1 MKHPWLILVA
11 LLLGVL
17 KTAVLAQPAPTP
29 DAPVETPPLRL
40 VHLETA
46 DFPALTLLLA
56 TADPRQPLP
65 EELTALA
72 QQLTLQEA
80 GTPVTN
86 FSLTPQRVGIDLL
99 ILIDANN
106 TIYSA
111 DGEGQPARLKKV
123 QDALIRFAT
132 ENMDPTGLDRVSV
145 IVPDGE
151 NGRFLLQDTRTP
163 GALVNGILT
172 YAPAATGATPLQ
184 AMFTQALDHA
194 EALREQN
201 LAEENGRF
209 QALLLFS
216 DAGQLDQQLAFAE
229 LSARANALNL
239 PIYAAILGA
248 RADANEIA
256 NVTQL
261 TAPTSGLYLHMPQ
274 PQAADPLFALWQAH
288 GVQARLHY
296 QTPQLVN
303 GRLQT
308 PSGRIPLTLTL
319 AEQQLETSYELSYAP
334 PQLTL
339 LLLPGALVRQ
349 GNAPDTPATELAPQ
363 TQEVPVRVAWPDG
376 QPRAL
381 RAISLLMNGQPQIT
395 QPNPTIDGEGLTLL
409 WSLRDLPE
417 GEVTL
422 VAEAEDTF
430 GLIGR
435 SEPVTLLLLFQRPQL
450 PTPTPVPTPTAVPL
464 PVLVE
469 TAVSQRPWLLFA
481 AGAGAALLLL
491 LRLLLRRR
499 KTPPAP
505 ILPAPPPA
513 PPPAPDTRI
522 ACLELDESAPLPAD
536 TERLITLQS
545 ENVTLGRSLDEAQIV
560 LAHPSISRLHA
571 RIRRR
576 APGEYW
582 VYDEGS
588 ASGTYLNYQ
597 RLGLTP
603 RPLEDGCLLQFGQ
616 IRATF
621 RLLPQTAQKTQETDE
636 EERGTVAD

>member
-1 MKHPWLILVA
+1 MKHLWLILVA
-11 LLLGVL
+11 LWLASGQE
-17 KTAVLAQPAPTP
+17 TAVLAQPAPMP
-29 DAPVETPPLRL
+29 EAPVDAPPLRL
-40 VHLETA
+40 VRLETA

-56 TADPRQPLP
+56 AADPRQPLP
-65 EELTALA
+65 DNLDVLA

-80 GTPVTN
+80 GTPVAN
-86 FSLTPQRVGIDLL
+86 FSLTPQRAGIDLI

-106 TIYSA
+106 TIYSV
-111 DGEGQPARLKKV
+111 DGEGQPTRLKKV

-151 NGRFLLQDTRTP
+151 GGRFLLQDVRTP
-163 GALVNGILT
+163 GALVNGILA
-172 YAPAATGATPLQ
+172 YAPLAPAPTPLQ
-184 AMFTQALDHA
+184 AMFMQALDHA
-194 EALREQN
+194 TALQ
-201 LAEENGRF
+201 AENIAAENGRF
-209 QALLLFS
+209 QALFLFS
-216 DAGQLDQQLAFAE
+216 DAGQLEQQLAFAE
-229 LSARANALNL
+229 LAARASALNL

-248 RADANEIA
+248 RADANEIE

-261 TAPTSGLYLHMPQ
+261 TTPTNGLYLHMPQ

-288 GVQARLHY
+288 GTQARLHY
-296 QTPQLVN
+296 QTLQMRN

-308 PSGRIPLTLTL
+308 PTGRISLTLTL
-319 AEQQLETSYELSYAP
+319 GRQQLETSYELGYAP

-339 LLLPGALVRQ
+339 LLLPGALLRQ
-349 GNAPDTPATELAPQ
+349 GDAPDTPATELTPQ

-381 RAISLLMNGQPQIT
+381 RAVSLLVNGQPQVV
-395 QPNPTIDGEGLTLL
+395 QPNPTIDGEGLLLL
-409 WSLRDLPE
+409 WPLRDLPE

-422 VAEAEDTF
+422 MAEAEDTF

-435 SEPVTLLLLFQRPQL
+435 SEPVTLILLFARPQL
-450 PTPTPVPTPTAVPL
+450 PTPTPAPTPTAVPL

-469 TAVSQRPWLLFA
+469 TAVSRRPWWLIG

-499 KTPPAP
+499 KAAPAP
-505 ILPAPPPA
+505 SLPTPLLAPPPT
-513 PPPAPDTRI
+513 PGTLN
-522 ACLELDESAPLPAD
+522 ACLLLDERAPLPTD
-536 TERLITLQS
+536 TERLIALPG
-545 ENVTLGRSLDEAQIV
+545 ENITLGRSPAEAHVVID
-560 LAHPSISRLHA
+560 HPSISRLHA
-571 RIRRR
+571 RIRCR

-582 VYDEGS
+582 LYDEGS

-603 RPLEDGCLLQFGQ
+603 RLLEDGCVLQFGQ
-616 IRATF
+616 VRALF
-621 RLLPQTAQKTQETDE
+621 RLLPEAAEGIEDREQETGDRE
-636 EERGTVAD
+636 